1 MTEPIRVLQ
10 VVASLN
16 AGGMENYIMNLYR
29 MVDKSKVQFDF
40 VVHHAAVG
48 LYEDEIHE
56 LGGKI
61 YHFTVLDDKNVVK
74 KRVTLA
80 IAFAVFI
87 VVVIAVIL
95 LIKPVMSK
103 VQENRTAKVSQETA
117 QEAEEFL
124 KTKYPEVV
132 IEKREMY
139 VKEHK
144 PQENTQYISSKSID
158 TEYSYASYV
167 FYGTM
172 DTPDAKGDSVIIY
185 MSDSGKSPYYTV
197 KDSTNKDDA
206 KWQMSIVQNKSGN
219 AKTWDYAFKEK

>member
-1 MTEPIRVLQ
+1 M
-10 VVASLN
+10 
-16 AGGMENYIMNLYR
+16 
-29 MVDKSKVQFDF
+29 
-40 VVHHAAVG
+40 
-48 LYEDEIHE
+48 
-56 LGGKI
+56 
-61 YHFTVLDDKNVVK
+61 DDKNVVK

-144 PQENTQYISSKSID
+144 PQENTKYISSKSID
-158 TEYSYASYV
+158 TEYSYASYI

-206 KWQMSIVQNKSGN
+206 KWQMSIVQNKLGN

>member
-1 MTEPIRVLQ
+1 M
-10 VVASLN
+10 
-16 AGGMENYIMNLYR
+16 
-29 MVDKSKVQFDF
+29 
-40 VVHHAAVG
+40 
-48 LYEDEIHE
+48 
-56 LGGKI
+56 
-61 YHFTVLDDKNVVK
+61 DDKNVVK

-172 DTPDAKGDSVIIY
+172 DTSDAKGDSVIIY
-185 MSDSGKSPYYTV
+185 MSDSGRSPYYTV
-197 KDSTNKDDA
+197 KDSTDKDNA
-206 KWQMSIVQNKSGN
+206 KWQMAIVQNKSGS

>member
-1 MTEPIRVLQ
+1 M
-10 VVASLN
+10 
-16 AGGMENYIMNLYR
+16 
-29 MVDKSKVQFDF
+29 
-40 VVHHAAVG
+40 
-48 LYEDEIHE
+48 
-56 LGGKI
+56 
-61 YHFTVLDDKNVVK
+61 DDKNVVK

-139 VKEHK
+139 VEEHK

-185 MSDSGKSPYYTV
+185 MSDSGKSPYYTF
-197 KDSTNKDDA
+197 KDSTDKDDA
-206 KWQMSIVQNKSGN
+206 KWQMSIVQNKLGN

>member
-1 MTEPIRVLQ
+1 M
-10 VVASLN
+10 
-16 AGGMENYIMNLYR
+16 
-29 MVDKSKVQFDF
+29 
-40 VVHHAAVG
+40 
-48 LYEDEIHE
+48 
-56 LGGKI
+56 
-61 YHFTVLDDKNVVK
+61 DDKNVVK

-87 VVVIAVIL
+87 VV

-139 VKEHK
+139 VEEHK

-185 MSDSGKSPYYTV
+185 MSDSGRSPYYTV

>member
-48 LYEDEIHE
+48 LYEDEIQE

-139 VKEHK
+139 VEEHK

-197 KDSTNKDDA
+197 KDSTDKDDA
-206 KWQMSIVQNKSGN
+206 KWQMSIVQNKLGN

>member
-1 MTEPIRVLQ
+1 M
-10 VVASLN
+10 
-16 AGGMENYIMNLYR
+16 
-29 MVDKSKVQFDF
+29 
-40 VVHHAAVG
+40 
-48 LYEDEIHE
+48 
-56 LGGKI
+56 
-61 YHFTVLDDKNVVK
+61 DDKNVVK

-117 QEAEEFL
+117 EFL

-197 KDSTNKDDA
+197 KDSTDKDNA
-206 KWQMSIVQNKSGN
+206 KWQMTIVQNKSGN

>member
-48 LYEDEIHE
+48 LYEDEIQE

-80 IAFAVFI
+80 IVFAVFI

-95 LIKPVMSK
+95 LIKPVISK

-124 KTKYPEVV
+124 KTKYPEDV
-132 IEKREMY
+132 IEKSEM
-139 VKEHK
+139 
-144 PQENTQYISSKSID
+144 
-158 TEYSYASYV
+158 
-167 FYGTM
+167 
-172 DTPDAKGDSVIIY
+172 
-185 MSDSGKSPYYTV
+185 
-197 KDSTNKDDA
+197 
-206 KWQMSIVQNKSGN
+206 
-219 AKTWDYAFKEK
+219 

>member
-1 MTEPIRVLQ
+1 M
-10 VVASLN
+10 
-16 AGGMENYIMNLYR
+16 
-29 MVDKSKVQFDF
+29 
-40 VVHHAAVG
+40 
-48 LYEDEIHE
+48 
-56 LGGKI
+56 
-61 YHFTVLDDKNVVK
+61 DDKNVVK

-139 VKEHK
+139 VEEHK

-197 KDSTNKDDA
+197 KDSTDKDDA
-206 KWQMSIVQNKSGN
+206 KWQMSIVQNKLGN
-219 AKTWDYAFKEK
+219 AKTWDYAFKAVSYTHLTLPTIA

>member
-1 MTEPIRVLQ
+1 M
-10 VVASLN
+10 
-16 AGGMENYIMNLYR
+16 
-29 MVDKSKVQFDF
+29 
-40 VVHHAAVG
+40 
-48 LYEDEIHE
+48 
-56 LGGKI
+56 
-61 YHFTVLDDKNVVK
+61 DDKNVVK

-80 IAFAVFI
+80 IAF
-87 VVVIAVIL
+87 AVIL

-185 MSDSGKSPYYTV
+185 MSDSVKSPYYSINGN
-197 KDSTNKDDA
+197 D
-206 KWQMSIVQNKSGN
+206 KWNMSIVQNKPDG
-219 AKTWDYAFKEK
+219 AKTWNYAFTER

>member
-1 MTEPIRVLQ
+1 M
-10 VVASLN
+10 
-16 AGGMENYIMNLYR
+16 
-29 MVDKSKVQFDF
+29 
-40 VVHHAAVG
+40 
-48 LYEDEIHE
+48 
-56 LGGKI
+56 
-61 YHFTVLDDKNVVK
+61 DDKNVVK

-139 VKEHK
+139 VESISRRRIRSILAARALIRNIRMHLMYSMVQWIHQMRKE
-144 PQENTQYISSKSID
+144 T
-158 TEYSYASYV
+158 AS
-167 FYGTM
+167 
-172 DTPDAKGDSVIIY
+172 
-185 MSDSGKSPYYTV
+185 
-197 KDSTNKDDA
+197 
-206 KWQMSIVQNKSGN
+206 
-219 AKTWDYAFKEK
+219 

>member
-1 MTEPIRVLQ
+1 M
-10 VVASLN
+10 
-16 AGGMENYIMNLYR
+16 
-29 MVDKSKVQFDF
+29 
-40 VVHHAAVG
+40 
-48 LYEDEIHE
+48 
-56 LGGKI
+56 
-61 YHFTVLDDKNVVK
+61 DDKNVVK

-124 KTKYPEVV
+124 KYPEVV

-139 VKEHK
+139 VEEHK

-185 MSDSGKSPYYTV
+185 MSDSGKSPYYAV
-197 KDSTNKDDA
+197 KDSTDKDDA

>member
-1 MTEPIRVLQ
+1 M
-10 VVASLN
+10 
-16 AGGMENYIMNLYR
+16 
-29 MVDKSKVQFDF
+29 
-40 VVHHAAVG
+40 
-48 LYEDEIHE
+48 
-56 LGGKI
+56 
-61 YHFTVLDDKNVVK
+61 DDKNVVK

-103 VQENRTAKVSQETA
+103 VQENRTAKVSRKRHRKRKN
-117 QEAEEFL
+117 FL
-124 KTKYPEVV
+124 RLKYPEVV

-139 VKEHK
+139 VEEHK

-197 KDSTNKDDA
+197 KDSTDKDDA
-206 KWQMSIVQNKSGN
+206 KWQMSIVQNKLGN

>member
-1 MTEPIRVLQ
+1 
-10 VVASLN
+10 
-16 AGGMENYIMNLYR
+16 MNKYR
-29 MVDKSKVQFDF
+29 KGFY
-40 VVHHAAVG
+40 G
-48 LYEDEIHE
+48 
-56 LGGKI
+56 
-61 YHFTVLDDKNVVK
+61 
-74 KRVTLA
+74 
-80 IAFAVFI
+80 
-87 VVVIAVIL
+87 IL
-95 LIKPVMSK
+95 LLTLTMLFGMTAQAKTDDTIKTGIYAGDVELSGM
-103 VQENRTAKVSQETA
+103 TA

-185 MSDSGKSPYYTV
+185 MSDSGKSPYYAV
-197 KDSTNKDDA
+197 KDSTDKDDA

>member
-1 MTEPIRVLQ
+1 M
-10 VVASLN
+10 
-16 AGGMENYIMNLYR
+16 
-29 MVDKSKVQFDF
+29 
-40 VVHHAAVG
+40 
-48 LYEDEIHE
+48 
-56 LGGKI
+56 
-61 YHFTVLDDKNVVK
+61 DDKNVVK

-144 PQENTQYISSKSID
+144 PQENTQYISRKSID

>member
-1 MTEPIRVLQ
+1 M
-10 VVASLN
+10 
-16 AGGMENYIMNLYR
+16 
-29 MVDKSKVQFDF
+29 
-40 VVHHAAVG
+40 
-48 LYEDEIHE
+48 
-56 LGGKI
+56 
-61 YHFTVLDDKNVVK
+61 DDKNVVK

-139 VKEHK
+139 VEEHK

-185 MSDSGKSPYYTV
+185 MSDSGKSSYYTV
-197 KDSTNKDDA
+197 KDSTDKDDA
-206 KWQMSIVQNKSGN
+206 KWQMSIVQNKLGN

>member
-1 MTEPIRVLQ
+1 MQMSVSRREVGK
-10 VVASLN
+10 SLR
-16 AGGMENYIMNLYR
+16 AVFQRMENNPLAVLLFR
-29 MVDKSKVQFDF
+29 RR
-40 VVHHAAVG
+40 AAHRTI
-48 LYEDEIHE
+48 LQCYN
-56 LGGKI
+56 
-61 YHFTVLDDKNVVK
+61 YHTTVKRKNVVK

-185 MSDSGKSPYYTV
+185 MSDSGKSPYYAV
-197 KDSTNKDDA
+197 KDSTDKDDA

>member
-1 MTEPIRVLQ
+1 M
-10 VVASLN
+10 
-16 AGGMENYIMNLYR
+16 
-29 MVDKSKVQFDF
+29 
-40 VVHHAAVG
+40 
-48 LYEDEIHE
+48 
-56 LGGKI
+56 
-61 YHFTVLDDKNVVK
+61 DDKNVVK

-124 KTKYPEVV
+124 KTKYPEIV

-139 VKEHK
+139 VNEHK
-144 PQENTQYISSKSID
+144 PQESTGYHSSKSFGD
-158 TEYSYASYV
+158 SEYSYASYV

-197 KDSTNKDDA
+197 KDSTDKDNA
-206 KWQMSIVQNKSGN
+206 KWQMTIVQNKSGN

>member
-1 MTEPIRVLQ
+1 M
-10 VVASLN
+10 
-16 AGGMENYIMNLYR
+16 
-29 MVDKSKVQFDF
+29 
-40 VVHHAAVG
+40 
-48 LYEDEIHE
+48 
-56 LGGKI
+56 
-61 YHFTVLDDKNVVK
+61 DDKNVVK

-124 KTKYPEVV
+124 KTKYPEVES
-132 IEKREMY
+132 EKREMY

-185 MSDSGKSPYYTV
+185 MSDSGKSPYYAV
-197 KDSTNKDDA
+197 KDSTDKDDA
-206 KWQMSIVQNKSGN
+206 KWQMSIVQNKLGN